1 MAVMGKQGFRRSI
14 RQLVLATA
22 FSGLSTP
29 LLAEPVELTDVLD
42 RKVEV
47 ELPAERVM
55 LGFYYP
61 DYMAIGGVDAFD
73 NIVGFSKDVWSVWN
87 PASWEL
93 FSSEVPRLKELA
105 DVGEVEAGT
114 FSLEKVLSLNP
125 DVVILAEWQY
135 QALGGDVDRIQS
147 AGIPVLVVDY
157 NAQTLER
164 HIQSTQL
171 LGAVAGESERAD
183 QIASEYRDIVENIQ
197 SRIEQSNQNKPRV
210 YVEFGNQGPDGL
222 GFTYGKN
229 MWGAMIAMTGGDN
242 IALPYVGWWGPMSP
256 EQVLSSQPEV
266 VIIAGRETELGKNEE
281 AMVMGIDIPRAKAQ
295 RRLQGYTGRS
305 GWKSLPAVQNNRVY
319 GVYQGASRSITDGA
333 MVEYFAQIT
342 YPELFNNL
350 TPRQTYLDFHERY
363 LPVVP
368 DGTFMTTLPDTSH

>member
-14 RQLVLATA
+14 RQLVLATV

-61 DYMAIGGVDAFD
+61 DYMAIGGDDALD

-125 DVVILAEWQY
+125 DVVVLAEWQY
-135 QALGGDVDRIQS
+135 QALGADVDRIQA

-164 HIQSTQL
+164 HVKSTKL
-171 LGAVAGESERAD
+171 LGVIAGDTERAD
-183 QIASEYRDIVENIQ
+183 QIAGEYRDIVENVQ
-197 SRIEQSNQNKPRV
+197 SRIEQSGQDKPRV

-242 IALPYVGWWGPMSP
+242 IALPYVGWWGPMNP
-256 EQVLSSQPEV
+256 EQILSSQPEV
-266 VIIAGRETELGKNEE
+266 IIIAGRETELGKNDE
-281 AMVMGIDIPRAKAQ
+281 AMVMGIDIPRAEAQ
-295 RRLQGYTGRS
+295 RRLEGYTGRS
-305 GWKSLPAVQNNRVY
+305 GWESLPAVQNGRFY

-342 YPELFNNL
+342 YPELFNDL
-350 TPRQTYLDFHERY
+350 TPRQTYLNFHERY
-363 LPVVP
+363 LSVVP
-368 DGTFMTTLPDTSH
+368 DGTFMVSLPESEN